1 MKISVLKY
9 KELWETKFNF
19 PFAGLVLAAF
29 PTDPATEKRE
39 NVDKEIR
46 NTINL
51 KCREYAYKQKQSQ
64 QK

>member
-1 MKISVLKY
+1 MSYEKQ
-9 KELWETKFNF
+9 KFNF
-19 PFAGLVLAAF
+19 PFAGLILAAF

-39 NVDKEIR
+39 NVAKEIR

-64 QK
+64 QKKDTSRTER